1 MDYKDL
7 SNLSNNNDTE
17 LLSIILG
24 IKPETIKEAVAE
36 YNSVPNFINN
46 YSVEDILKI
55 KGLGK
60 GTITKLEALWELYN
74 RFSINKKLEKNY
86 IISKPEDIY
95 DLVKDDMKYFEQ
107 EHFRILMLNTKN
119 IVINIKDIFIGASDS
134 SVIETRKVFKE
145 ALKYNAKNITICH
158 NHPSGDPD
166 PSKEDVNISL
176 RIKEAGKIIGID
188 LLDHIIIGDN
198 RFVSLKYKGVI

>member
-7 SNLSNNNDTE
+7 SNLSNNNDAE

-24 IKPETIKEAVAE
+24 TKPEIIKEAIAE

-46 YSVEDILKI
+46 YSVKDILKI

-158 NHPSGDPD
+158 NHPSGDPN

>member
-24 IKPETIKEAVAE
+24 TKPEIIKEAVAE

-46 YSVEDILKI
+46 YSVKDILKI

-158 NHPSGDPD
+158 NHPSGDPN

-198 RFVSLKYKGVI
+198 RFISLKYKGVI

>member
-24 IKPETIKEAVAE
+24 TKPEIIKEAVAE

-46 YSVEDILKI
+46 YSVKDILKI

-166 PSKEDVNISL
+166 PSKEDINISL

-198 RFVSLKYKGVI
+198 RFVSLKYKGII

>member
-7 SNLSNNNDTE
+7 SNLSNNNDAE

-24 IKPETIKEAVAE
+24 TKPEIIKEAIAE

-46 YSVEDILKI
+46 YSVKDILKI

-95 DLVKDDMKYFEQ
+95 NLVKDDMKYFEQ

-158 NHPSGDPD
+158 NHPSGDPN

-198 RFVSLKYKGVI
+198 RFISLKYKGVI

>member
-1 MDYKDL
+1 MNYKDL

-24 IKPETIKEAVAE
+24 TKPEIIKEAIAE

-46 YSVEDILKI
+46 YSVKDILKI

-119 IVINIKDIFIGASDS
+119 ILINIKDIFIGASDS

-158 NHPSGDPD
+158 NHPSGDPN

>member
-24 IKPETIKEAVAE
+24 IKPEIIKEAVAE

-46 YSVEDILKI
+46 YSVKDILKI

-158 NHPSGDPD
+158 NHPSGDPN

-198 RFVSLKYKGVI
+198 RFISLKYKGVI

>member
-158 NHPSGDPD
+158 NHPSGDPN

-198 RFVSLKYKGVI
+198 RFISLKYKGVI

>member
-24 IKPETIKEAVAE
+24 TKPEIIKEAVAE

-46 YSVEDILKI
+46 YSVKDILKI

-166 PSKEDVNISL
+166 PSKEDINISL

-198 RFVSLKYKGVI
+198 RFISLKYKGVI

>member
-7 SNLSNNNDTE
+7 SNLSNNNDAE

-24 IKPETIKEAVAE
+24 TKPEIIKEAIAE

-46 YSVEDILKI
+46 YSVKDILKI

-95 DLVKDDMKYFEQ
+95 NLVKDDMKYFEQ

-158 NHPSGDPD
+158 NHPSGDPN

-198 RFVSLKYKGVI
+198 RFVSLKYKGII

>member
-24 IKPETIKEAVAE
+24 TKPEIIKEAIAE

-95 DLVKDDMKYFEQ
+95 NLVKDDMKYFEQ

-158 NHPSGDPD
+158 NHPSGDPN

-198 RFVSLKYKGVI
+198 RFISLKYKGVI

>member
-24 IKPETIKEAVAE
+24 TKPEIIKEAVAE

-46 YSVEDILKI
+46 YSVKDILKI

-158 NHPSGDPD
+158 NHPSGDPN

-198 RFVSLKYKGVI
+198 RFVSLKYKGII

>member
-7 SNLSNNNDTE
+7 SNLSNNNDAE

-46 YSVEDILKI
+46 YSVKDILKI

-107 EHFRILMLNTKN
+107 EYFRILMLNTKN

-158 NHPSGDPD
+158 NHPSGDPN

>member
-24 IKPETIKEAVAE
+24 TKPEIIKEAIAE

-46 YSVEDILKI
+46 YSVKDILKI

-107 EHFRILMLNTKN
+107 EHFRVLMLNTKN
-119 IVINIKDIFIGASDS
+119 ILINIKDIFIGASNS

-158 NHPSGDPD
+158 NHPSGDPN

-198 RFVSLKYKGVI
+198 RFISLKYKGVI

>member
-7 SNLSNNNDTE
+7 SNLSNNNDAE

-107 EHFRILMLNTKN
+107 EHFRVLMLNTKN
-119 IVINIKDIFIGASDS
+119 ILINIKDIFIGASNS

-158 NHPSGDPD
+158 NHPSGDPN

-198 RFVSLKYKGVI
+198 RFISLKYKGVI

>member
-7 SNLSNNNDTE
+7 SNLSNNNDAE

-107 EHFRILMLNTKN
+107 EHFRVLMLNTKN
-119 IVINIKDIFIGASDS
+119 ILINIKDIFIGASNS

-198 RFVSLKYKGVI
+198 KFVSLKYKGVI

>member
-24 IKPETIKEAVAE
+24 TKPEIIKEAIAE

-46 YSVEDILKI
+46 YSVKDILKI

-107 EHFRILMLNTKN
+107 EHFRVLMLNTKN
-119 IVINIKDIFIGASDS
+119 ILINIKDIFIGASDS

-166 PSKEDVNISL
+166 PSKEDINISL

-198 RFVSLKYKGVI
+198 RFISLKYKGVI

>member
-7 SNLSNNNDTE
+7 SNLSNNNDAE

-158 NHPSGDPD
+158 NHPSGDPN

-198 RFVSLKYKGVI
+198 RFVSLKYKGII

>member
-24 IKPETIKEAVAE
+24 TKPEIIKEAIAE

-46 YSVEDILKI
+46 YSVKDILKI

-119 IVINIKDIFIGASDS
+119 ILINIKDIFIGASDS

-158 NHPSGDPD
+158 NHPSGDPN

-176 RIKEAGKIIGID
+176 KIKEAGKIIGID

>member
-24 IKPETIKEAVAE
+24 TKPEIIKEAITE

-46 YSVEDILKI
+46 YSVKDILKI

-158 NHPSGDPD
+158 NHPSGDPN

-198 RFVSLKYKGVI
+198 RFISLKYKGVI

>member
-7 SNLSNNNDTE
+7 SNLSTNNDTE

-24 IKPETIKEAVAE
+24 TKPEIIKEAIAE

-46 YSVEDILKI
+46 YSVKDILKI

-158 NHPSGDPD
+158 NHPSGDPN

-198 RFVSLKYKGVI
+198 RFISLKYKGVI

>member
-1 MDYKDL
+1 MNYKDL

-24 IKPETIKEAVAE
+24 TKPETIKEAVAE

-46 YSVEDILKI
+46 YSVKDILKI

-158 NHPSGDPD
+158 NHPSGDPN

-198 RFVSLKYKGVI
+198 RFISLKYKGVI

>member
-24 IKPETIKEAVAE
+24 TKPEIIKEAVAE

-95 DLVKDDMKYFEQ
+95 NLVKDDMKYFEQ

-119 IVINIKDIFIGASDS
+119 IVINIKDIFIGASNS

-158 NHPSGDPD
+158 NHPSGDPN

-198 RFVSLKYKGVI
+198 RFISLKYKGVI

>member
-7 SNLSNNNDTE
+7 SNLSNNNDAE

-24 IKPETIKEAVAE
+24 TKPETIKEAVAE

-46 YSVEDILKI
+46 YSVKDILKI

>member
-24 IKPETIKEAVAE
+24 TKPEIIKEAVAE

-74 RFSINKKLEKNY
+74 RFSINKKLEKKY

-119 IVINIKDIFIGASDS
+119 ILINIKDIFIGASDS

-158 NHPSGDPD
+158 NHPSGDPN

-176 RIKEAGKIIGID
+176 KIKEAGKIIGID

>member
-24 IKPETIKEAVAE
+24 TKPEIIKEAVAE

-46 YSVEDILKI
+46 YSVKDILKI

>member
-7 SNLSNNNDTE
+7 SNLSNNNDAE

-46 YSVEDILKI
+46 YSVKDILKI

-95 DLVKDDMKYFEQ
+95 DLVKDDE
-107 EHFRILMLNTKN
+107 
-119 IVINIKDIFIGASDS
+119 IF
-134 SVIETRKVFKE
+134 
-145 ALKYNAKNITICH
+145 
-158 NHPSGDPD
+158 
-166 PSKEDVNISL
+166 
-176 RIKEAGKIIGID
+176 
-188 LLDHIIIGDN
+188 
-198 RFVSLKYKGVI
+198 

>member
-24 IKPETIKEAVAE
+24 TKPEIIKEAIAE

-46 YSVEDILKI
+46 YSVKDILKI

-158 NHPSGDPD
+158 NHPSGDPN

-198 RFVSLKYKGVI
+198 RFISLKYKNVI

>member
-46 YSVEDILKI
+46 YSVKDILKI

-158 NHPSGDPD
+158 NHPSGDPN

-188 LLDHIIIGDN
+188 LLDHIIIGDT
-198 RFVSLKYKGVI
+198 RFISLKYKGVI

>member
-1 MDYKDL
+1 MNYKDL
-7 SNLSNNNDTE
+7 SNLSNNNDAE

-46 YSVEDILKI
+46 YSVKDILKI

-158 NHPSGDPD
+158 NHPSGDPN

-198 RFVSLKYKGVI
+198 RFVSLKDIGVI

>member
-7 SNLSNNNDTE
+7 SNLSNNNDAE

-24 IKPETIKEAVAE
+24 TKPEIIKEAIAE

-158 NHPSGDPD
+158 NHPSGDPN

-198 RFVSLKYKGVI
+198 RFISLKYKGVI

>member
-7 SNLSNNNDTE
+7 SNLSNNNDAE

-46 YSVEDILKI
+46 YSVKDILKI

>member
-7 SNLSNNNDTE
+7 SNLSNNNDAE

-46 YSVEDILKI
+46 YSVKDILKI

-86 IISKPEDIY
+86 IISKPKDIY

-119 IVINIKDIFIGASDS
+119 ILINIKDIFIGASDS
-134 SVIETRKVFKE
+134 SAVETRKVFKE
-145 ALKYNAKNITICH
+145 ALKYNAKSIIICH
-158 NHPSGDPD
+158 NHPSGDPS

-176 RIKEAGKIIGID
+176 RIKEAGEIIGIK

-198 RFVSLKYKGVI
+198 RFISLKDIGVI

>member
-7 SNLSNNNDTE
+7 SNLSNNNDAE

-24 IKPETIKEAVAE
+24 TKPEIIKEAIAE

-46 YSVEDILKI
+46 YSVKDILKI

-107 EHFRILMLNTKN
+107 EHFRVLMLNTKN
-119 IVINIKDIFIGASDS
+119 ILINIKDIFIGASDS

-158 NHPSGDPD
+158 NHPSGDPN

>member
-7 SNLSNNNDTE
+7 SNLSNNNDAE

-24 IKPETIKEAVAE
+24 TKPEIIKEAIAE

-46 YSVEDILKI
+46 YSVKDILKI

-158 NHPSGDPD
+158 NHPSGDPN

-188 LLDHIIIGDN
+188 VLDHIIIGDN
-198 RFVSLKYKGVI
+198 RFISLKYKGVI

>member
-7 SNLSNNNDTE
+7 SNLSNNNDAE

-24 IKPETIKEAVAE
+24 TKPEIIKEAIAE

-46 YSVEDILKI
+46 YSVKDILKI

-119 IVINIKDIFIGASDS
+119 ILINIKDIFIGASDS

-145 ALKYNAKNITICH
+145 ALKYNAKNIIICH
-158 NHPSGDPD
+158 NHPSGDPS

-198 RFVSLKYKGVI
+198 RFISLKDIGVI

>member
-24 IKPETIKEAVAE
+24 TKPETIKEAVAE

-158 NHPSGDPD
+158 NHPSGDPN

-198 RFVSLKYKGVI
+198 RFVSLKYKGII

>member
-24 IKPETIKEAVAE
+24 TKPEIIKEAIAE

-46 YSVEDILKI
+46 YSVKDILKI

-119 IVINIKDIFIGASDS
+119 ILINIKDIFIGASDS

-158 NHPSGDPD
+158 NHPSGDPN

-198 RFVSLKYKGVI
+198 RFISLKYKGVI

>member
-24 IKPETIKEAVAE
+24 TKPEIIKEAVAE

-46 YSVEDILKI
+46 YSVKDILKI

-60 GTITKLEALWELYN
+60 GTITKLEGLWELYN

-119 IVINIKDIFIGASDS
+119 ILINIKDIFIGASDS

-158 NHPSGDPD
+158 NHPSGDPN

-198 RFVSLKYKGVI
+198 RFISLKYKGVI

>member
-24 IKPETIKEAVAE
+24 IKSETIKEAVAE

-46 YSVEDILKI
+46 YSVKDILKI

-119 IVINIKDIFIGASDS
+119 IVINIKDIFIGASNS

-198 RFVSLKYKGVI
+198 RFISLKYKGVI

>member
-7 SNLSNNNDTE
+7 SNLSNNNDAE

-24 IKPETIKEAVAE
+24 TKPEIIKEAIAE

-46 YSVEDILKI
+46 YSVKDILKI

-198 RFVSLKYKGVI
+198 RFISLKYKGVI